1 MPRKPILSAGVAL
14 VSAAAIVAAGPSLFA
29 PGSGQVE
36 AAPGSKPLE
45 NVHVGYRMTSLSDIT
60 LQGFLDA
67 LSNGYTGTVF
77 EPDPDYPANVEIGS
91 PFAAAYYL
99 VDKALGS
106 GVEADDWY
114 FWAGPQ
120 AGLEVGFSELTGGPD
135 TPQAA
140 VAHYLLNPLDAVYL
154 AGNSL
159 GDGIGDLLLQP
170 GVIPMLLA
178 VSAADLVS
186 TDLGDVLNTLF
197 FEDEQGNHGTFAATA
212 VVIKKVLQQVSNTLG
227 IDVLGTPVGSLV
239 DQLAKVGAPK
249 TEVASLVGD
258 TTRGVNPSNGEIGGN
273 EDLGAAD
280 QKDAK
285 LTQSFAVA
293 STEAQ
298 TLVPGKVVDK
308 KLALAALP
316 AAQPAAEVTPP
327 AAATEPSVTP
337 DVATKGNLITP
348 VVGAAAPTV
357 AVAGEDAEH
366 PVGATAAKDQL
377 SEQNL
382 TVNDGVGSGPSTAKK
397 APGQKK
403 ASGANLGQRMQDTTN
418 RITGGLQKAGER
430 ISNALSGGSQKQTVK
445 KDDGG
450 QQDAKP
456 KNDGAGKSYGKKA
469 KKQES
474 KGE

>member
-29 PGSGQVE
+29 PGSGEVE
-36 AAPGSKPLE
+36 AAPGSKSLE
-45 NVHVGYRMTSLSDIT
+45 NVHVGYRMTSLSEIT

-67 LSNGYTGTVF
+67 LANGHSGDRID
-77 EPDPDYPANVEIGS
+77 EDPEAPSSVASGN
-91 PFAAAYYL
+91 PLAAAFYL
-99 VDKALGS
+99 ADKALGS
-106 GVEADDWY
+106 GVEADDYY
-114 FWAGPQ
+114 FHY
-120 AGLEVGFSELTGGPD
+120 GLGEGLQVAFEDLTGGPG
-135 TPQAA
+135 TPQSTALY
-140 VAHYLLNPLDAVYL
+140 YLLNPSYAILD
-154 AGNSL
+154 L
-159 GDGIGDLLLQP
+159 GDSVGEGVGGLLLQP
-170 GVIPMLLA
+170 LLIPKLALYYA
-178 VSAADLVS
+178 VSSVSPEAGEVVATLLLDGNTYAASALAITAVLNQVKAATGVDILKTPVGDLVGQ
-186 TDLGDVLNTLF
+186 LG
-197 FEDEQGNHGTFAATA
+197 
-212 VVIKKVLQQVSNTLG
+212 K
-227 IDVLGTPVGSLV
+227 LGTP
-239 DQLAKVGAPK
+239 KP
-249 TEVASLVGD
+249 EVASLAGG
-258 TTRGVNPSNGEIGGN
+258 TAGGVTPTNDEISRN
-273 EDLGAAD
+273 EDLGAGD

-308 KLALAALP
+308 KPVQAAVP
-316 AAQPAAEVTPP
+316 VVQAAAEIAPP
-327 AAATEPSVTP
+327 AAPTEPSVTP

-348 VVGAAAPTV
+348 GVGAAAPTV
-357 AVAGEDAEH
+357 TGAGEDAEH
-366 PVGATAAKDQL
+366 PVGTTATKDQL

-445 KDDGG
+445 KDDDG

-456 KNDGAGKSYGKKA
+456 KNYGAGKSYGKKA

-474 KGE
+474 NSE